1 MSDTLTKIGR
11 YEIRGTLGAGA
22 MGIVYRG
29 WDTRLE
35 QEVAVKVLIPGSDA
49 ANHPE
54 EIKRFLREVKISRTL
69 KHPNI
74 VSVYD
79 VDDDSATGR
88 TFIVMELVN
97 GRPLDALLKEKALT
111 FQQIVGLIGQVADG
125 LDYAAHKGVVH
136 RDIKPANILVDPET
150 LTPKIVDFG
159 VARLE
164 SPNATQTQTIIGTP
178 YYMSPEQW
186 RGDPVDGRSDL
197 FSLGAV
203 LYEMLTH
210 QKAFPGDSLPVVMS
224 SILDPNTP
232 VPPEQ
237 VRPGIIPE
245 ALSQAVMKAIA
256 KHPKD
261 RYQRGKDMKK
271 AMEAALSS
279 GLGQTVTIETETVA
293 INRPNVTTGAS
304 ALKLVAP
311 ASAPA
316 LKVHTARKAV
326 AEWEEEAGQDD
337 VPRRGRRKL
346 RRVLAMLGLLPVLL
360 GVGWVG
366 WPQVKSALAPP
377 LTLEVGI
384 LKQSNG
390 GAITLLQEGDTLLPG
405 DRMAI
410 HVQPSTPAFVYVWLV
425 APSGRRV
432 RMFPNP
438 GMTQQRNPVDARGSL
453 WLPSPNGERQWLPV
467 KGQHGSIEFVIVA
480 TADPLPRLRDPMG
493 LMRLTGKLK
502 KAEAEE
508 QLLSDTTWLKEKLA
522 PAVERGVFVPPP
534 DSALPPVRTLEGNSK
549 GLSYRI
555 RLNLP

>member
-1 MSDTLTKIGR
+1 MPDTLTKIGR

-22 MGIVYRG
+22 MGVVYRG

-97 GRPLDALLKEKALT
+97 GKPLGALLKEKTLT
-111 FQQIVGLIGQVADG
+111 FQQIVELVGQVADG
-125 LDYAAHKGVVH
+125 LDYAAHRGVVH
-136 RDIKPANILVDPET
+136 RDIKPANVLVDPDT

-164 SPNATQTQTIIGTP
+164 SPNATQTQTVIGTP

-203 LYEMLTH
+203 LYEILTH

-224 SILDPNTP
+224 SVLDPNTP
-232 VPPEQ
+232 VPPAQ
-237 VRPGIIPE
+237 VRPGIVPE
-245 ALSQAVMKAIA
+245 ALSQVVMKALA
-256 KHPKD
+256 KDPGD

-271 AMEAALSS
+271 ALEAALSD
-279 GLGQTVTIETETVA
+279 GLGQTVPTETEPVA
-293 INRPNVTTGAS
+293 IDRPHVTTMGS
-304 ALKLVAP
+304 ALKLAAP
-311 ASAPA
+311 VSATA
-316 LKVHTARKAV
+316 LKATTARKAE
-326 AEWEEEAGQDD
+326 AEWAEEAGQDEGLQ
-337 VPRRGRRKL
+337 RGRRKL
-346 RRVLAMLGLLPVLL
+346 GKVFAMLGLLLLLL

-366 WPQVKSALAPP
+366 WPSVKSALAPP
-377 LTLEVGI
+377 LTLGVGI
-384 LKQSNG
+384 LKQNLG
-390 GAITLLQEGDTLLPG
+390 GTSSLLRDGDALLPG
-405 DRMAI
+405 DRLAI
-410 HVQPSTPAFVYVWLV
+410 HVQATAPAFVYVWRV
-425 APSGRRV
+425 APSGRPA

-438 GMTQQRNPVDARGSL
+438 IMTPQRNPVDARVSL
-453 WLPSPNGERQWLPV
+453 WLPSPNGERQWFPV
-467 KGQHGSIEFVIVA
+467 KGQRGVIEFVIVA
-480 TADPLPRLRDPMG
+480 TADPLPRLRDPAG
-493 LMRLTGKLK
+493 LLRLTGKLK
-502 KAEAEE
+502 PDTEE
-508 QLLSDTTWLKEKLA
+508 QMLSDPTWLKEKLR

-534 DSALPPVRTLEGNSK
+534 DSTLPPVRTLEGNSE
-549 GLSYRI
+549 GLIYRI
-555 RLNLP
+555 RLTLS